1 MKGWISLHRKL
12 LDSQMYKNLNSKQ
25 INVMLVCLLLANHE
39 PNEWEWGSEMFKCN
53 RGQFITSLESL
64 RQYCGRG
71 MKVQSVRTSLLKLQK
86 WGFLTNKSTKT
97 GRLITILKYD
107 IYQDTEKK
115 TNKDTNKQPTKSQQR
130 ANKELTTNN
139 NYNNDNKEIHCA
151 KAQEFSSK
159 EYINSLI
166 GNKRKDLHII
176 GIFWK
181 HKEKKFDNKEQVS
194 SQLKRHLKSAN
205 NLKGY
210 SDEQILAVFDEIDK
224 ESDYDKKYVWSL
236 ETIHKRLGNK

>member
-1 MKGWISLHRKL
+1 MQGWISLHRKL

-25 INVMLVCLLLANHE
+25 RDVFVVCLLLANHE
-39 PNEWEWGSEMFKCN
+39 PNEWEWGTEMFKCK
-53 RGQFITSLESL
+53 RGQFITSLDSL
-64 RQYCGRG
+64 KQYCGMG
-71 MKVQSVRTSLLKLQK
+71 VKVQSVRTALLKLEK

-107 IYQDTEKK
+107 IYQDTKNK

-139 NYNNDNKEIHCA
+139 NVNNDNKESCA
-151 KAQEFSSK
+151 DAQNEFSSK
-159 EYINSLI
+159 EYIKSLI
-166 GNKRKDLHII
+166 ENKRKDLHII

-181 HKEKKFDNKEQVS
+181 HKEKKFDNKEQIS
-194 SQLKRHLKSAN
+194 SQLKRHLKPAS

-210 SDEQILAVFDEIDK
+210 SDEQILEVFDEIDK